1 MGVMEDQ
8 AADELNSMEE
18 EGHKQEAQENEEGNQ
33 NDDLNGNNASNGH
46 DLDEA
51 EEGVKN
57 AAKKVL
63 DALNNRENDNT
74 GDEEVKRD
82 SIEEVSLLFKASKT
96 FFAAFFT

>member
-1 MGVMEDQ
+1 MG
-8 AADELNSMEE
+8 EE
-18 EGHKQEAQENEEGNQ
+18 EAHKQEAHENEEDNQ

-74 GDEEVKRD
+74 GDEEVKKD
-82 SIEEVSLLFKASKT
+82 SIEEVSKAEKEKT
-96 FFAAFFT
+96 PDQATPAEDKTEDLTDLPS